1 MALYKLMK
9 LRFHYQQEDYTC
21 EEENGY
27 MKKKKFSLP
36 LQITVALIA
45 GIVVGLVCAS
55 LGLADFTANYLKPF
69 GTIFINLLKFIV
81 VPVVVLSM
89 ISGIVSMGDMKK
101 VGSVGWKSLA
111 YFLCT
116 TAIACVIGL
125 FVANLFNGAGLF
137 KALPLAEGAEWTG
150 ATDANFM
157 DTLVNIFPTNLWES
171 FRTANMLQVIV
182 ISLLIGGGI
191 LAAGEKGELCS
202 TFSGTEIVN
211 AYAMR
216 ERALMFD
223 WCLGG
228 GEYSLVSYTEK
239 MTPLFISQFSSSY
252 PKTSD

>member
-1 MALYKLMK
+1 
-9 LRFHYQQEDYTC
+9 
-21 EEENGY
+21 

-125 FVANLFNGAGLF
+125 FVANLF
-137 KALPLAEGAEWTG
+137 
-150 ATDANFM
+150 
-157 DTLVNIFPTNLWES
+157 
-171 FRTANMLQVIV
+171 
-182 ISLLIGGGI
+182 
-191 LAAGEKGELCS
+191 
-202 TFSGTEIVN
+202 
-211 AYAMR
+211 
-216 ERALMFD
+216 
-223 WCLGG
+223 
-228 GEYSLVSYTEK
+228 
-239 MTPLFISQFSSSY
+239 
-252 PKTSD
+252 